1 MRSEPHAEPT
11 ASRWALLYSQGLGL
25 TCGLATVVLLA
36 LGSVVIAVTRDG
48 ASARLQMDDIL
59 AFFRWPSPW
68 HIWFYLLLPVLGLFA
83 LNTVLCTWRNLAR
96 LFKLR
101 VRVPSA
107 YAAAV
112 LHIAFLIALV
122 AHGVGG
128 LAGGEGRPLLVSSQW
143 RALGGGR
150 QGRLLEL
157 SEERLPDGQPKHVQ
171 ARLAV
176 RDEAGRSW
184 ETVVGYNQPLSSGW
198 GSDLMLLAR
207 YGWRQEAQLTDGVS
221 TCTAAPR
228 AICTL
233 GAHRLRVLAVHP
245 SGHWGPVPAVLVRP
259 AGGTEQQFFLLPKRP
274 RKLADQTVVRL
285 EAVRD
290 QPLVLLRVRRA
301 PGNPWALISALV
313 LMVGLLMM
321 GRRWL

>member
-1 MRSEPHAEPT
+1 MRSEPHTEPT
-11 ASRWALLYSQGLGL
+11 ASRWAWLYSQGLGL
-25 TCGLATVVLLA
+25 ICGLATVVLLA
-36 LGSVVIAVTRDG
+36 LGSVVIAITRDG

-59 AFFRWPSPW
+59 AFFRWPSLW

-83 LNTVLCTWRNLAR
+83 LNTALCTWRNLAR

-101 VRVPSA
+101 IRAPSA

-112 LHIAFLIALV
+112 LHLAFLLALV

-128 LAGGEGRPLLVSSQW
+128 LASGEGQPLLVSSQW

-157 SEERLPDGQPKHVQ
+157 SEARFPDGQPKQVQ
-171 ARLAV
+171 ARLAL

-184 ETVVGYNQPLSSGW
+184 ETVVGYNKPLSSGW
-198 GSDLMLLAR
+198 GSDLLLLAR
-207 YGWRQEAQLTDGVS
+207 YGWQQAAQLTDGVS
-221 TCTAAPR
+221 TCTAAPS
-228 AICTL
+228 AICVL

-259 AGGTEQQFFLLPKRP
+259 AESTEQQFFLLPKRP
-274 RKLADQTVVRL
+274 QKLADQTVVRL

-290 QPLVLLRVRRA
+290 QPVVLLRVRRA
-301 PGNPWALISALV
+301 PGNPWALLASLV
-313 LMVGLLMM
+313 LMTGLLMM